1 LMPAT
6 MTFVTATP
14 PVGTTYN
21 AGTGIWNIG
30 ALASGQSRTLTIV
43 AYPNPGTSGMTIA
56 DTASYFSST
65 PPDNNAADNSL
76 SVSFTVNRPDLLIT
90 KTVND
95 NTPNVG
101 QTILYTIKAKNQGSQ
116 NAPATGLVV
125 TDVLPTGLTYV
136 PGSSTIPP
144 GTTYNPGTGAWTIGT
159 LNDNVELTLVL
170 AATVNAGQTGLTKT
184 NTASV
189 TAIDQPEEGNFAST
203 ASVNITVNFPDIQM
217 TKTVSNGPY
226 NENVN
231 LTYTVTV
238 KNNGPVTATNVV
250 VKDLLPGVLSYQSHS
265 TTLGAYV
272 PGTGLWTVG
281 TLNSGQDEV
290 LTIVAQPITGSSGTA
305 INNVALLYSMTE
317 NDPLIA
323 NNSAGVEIEV
333 ATVDLLVEKSVND
346 ASPSIGQLI
355 EYSVKLT
362 NLGLGTGTNIIVK
375 DILPPGL
382 TFSSFTQIPAGTTA
396 THSSGTITW
405 TDPTMAPSNQTLKFE
420 VTVDAGYAAKTI
432 VNTAYVEDL
441 QQVDPNPANS
451 TSSVSVIVNGADLA
465 LTKTVDN
472 PAPSTGATIV
482 YKIKLRNN
490 GPLAGNDVT
499 ISDLLPAGVTY
510 VSHTVSESAYNP
522 GTGVWGGTN
531 LDMAIGEEDSL
542 MITAT
547 VTAPNGSLVTNT
559 ATITS
564 QTQPDD
570 ITANNTASVF
580 FVVGNAD
587 VSLTK
592 SVNGA
597 VFFPGDPIVYT
608 LTITNN
614 GPFQAAGFSVADT
627 LPAGVT
633 FTSASATLG
642 SYSNATGLWT
652 FGTNTLAVG
661 ASATLTI
668 NATVNAGTAGFTI
681 TNTGKAISVQGG
693 NNTANDVATATF
705 KVHGADISVTKTA
718 SASTPNEGDPL
729 TYTISVTNNG
739 PDPTTSLIIKDLL
752 PINLDF
758 VSATGGTYNPVNG
771 EWNIGALAN
780 GATVVLTINTT
791 IESGG
796 GITNTAY
803 VLSSSEPDNVTANN
817 TASVF
822 VSALK
827 NFAAGACIIN
837 MGQVPQTYNNTL
849 KAYGLVYE
857 LVKENMIPVYW
868 AIRPNKTF
876 QDEVNKVDEIDFSV
890 NGVDYKTGAFI
901 IDADYVSIA
910 QPIINE
916 WTTLYPTLQVNCNQ
930 PAFSAPIFNV
940 ITSLPRA
947 VLDEQNGGLI
957 ESAFYDKTGLD
968 NTIIGYDGN
977 GDPIYSLYRPDG
989 LPSNLSFCDDIYA
1002 MPHADPHTW
1011 STLDKETFDA
1021 YIKNGGWLWSACHAP
1036 SSLETLV
1043 DVPSIPGGAP
1053 DMNYLT
1059 VDGLVLWGDH
1069 SDGTL
1074 PYSYSTDPGHYA
1086 SEAASDPFMQFIGNI
1101 DEALQSGSEQI
1112 YIPFAAG
1119 WRPTTTIAMWDP
1131 DHPERTGDGEYPLNA
1146 AALVAYGRAYG
1157 NPDYGMLVYEASHS
1171 VASGT
1176 EAENVGAARIYGN
1189 FWLAAG
1195 IEFQPM
1201 ITPVAVP
1208 DDILSPG
1215 ELANFALTVTGRTP
1229 TFTYQ
1234 WMSDCGGTFSNPT
1247 SATTTFTAPMVSVE
1261 TPCVIRCVVTDE
1273 CGRLNFFSQ
1282 VITIAPSADLKIT
1295 KTSTP
1300 DPVQIGQS
1308 ITYTITV
1315 TNLGPDNAQAVSVKD
1330 TLPASLDFVSATP
1343 SAGTWTAPTWSVG
1356 NLALNASAT
1365 LTIVATVNI
1374 NAVGSIINK
1383 AYASS
1388 NTYDPVT
1395 TNNVARDTT
1404 MLDLFPVA

>member
-1 LMPAT
+1 MKSQETLSNKTLLARSLRMGWSVLAFLWAKLTGHRFGAAASGPETPHSENTAVHPDAAGVADGQWAEAPRMVWPSAKLLFGSSKGRAGQKSLARGSLKPANTFTPLLLLFAFLLGTHFAFAQTNIQITEVSVDDNTPNELQNVTFTIKMKNDGPQATTALQIKDLLPAT
-6 MTFVTATP
+6 MTFVSATP

-43 AYPNPGTSGMTIA
+43 AYPNLGTSGMTIA

-76 SVSFTVNRPDLLIT
+76 SVSFTVNRPDILIT

-125 TDVLPTGLTYV
+125 TDVLPAGLTYV

-265 TTLGAYV
+265 ATLGAYV

-465 LTKTVDN
+465 LTKTVNN

-522 GTGVWGGTN
+522 GTGVWGGAN

-597 VFFPGDPIVYT
+597 VFFPGDPIVYK
-608 LTITNN
+608 I
-614 GPFQAAGFSVADT
+614 
-627 LPAGVT
+627 
-633 FTSASATLG
+633 
-642 SYSNATGLWT
+642 
-652 FGTNTLAVG
+652 
-661 ASATLTI
+661 
-668 NATVNAGTAGFTI
+668 
-681 TNTGKAISVQGG
+681 
-693 NNTANDVATATF
+693 
-705 KVHGADISVTKTA
+705 
-718 SASTPNEGDPL
+718 
-729 TYTISVTNNG
+729 
-739 PDPTTSLIIKDLL
+739 
-752 PINLDF
+752 
-758 VSATGGTYNPVNG
+758 
-771 EWNIGALAN
+771 
-780 GATVVLTINTT
+780 
-791 IESGG
+791 
-796 GITNTAY
+796 
-803 VLSSSEPDNVTANN
+803 
-817 TASVF
+817 
-822 VSALK
+822 
-827 NFAAGACIIN
+827 
-837 MGQVPQTYNNTL
+837 
-849 KAYGLVYE
+849 
-857 LVKENMIPVYW
+857 
-868 AIRPNKTF
+868 
-876 QDEVNKVDEIDFSV
+876 
-890 NGVDYKTGAFI
+890 
-901 IDADYVSIA
+901 
-910 QPIINE
+910 
-916 WTTLYPTLQVNCNQ
+916 
-930 PAFSAPIFNV
+930 
-940 ITSLPRA
+940 
-947 VLDEQNGGLI
+947 
-957 ESAFYDKTGLD
+957 
-968 NTIIGYDGN
+968 
-977 GDPIYSLYRPDG
+977 
-989 LPSNLSFCDDIYA
+989 
-1002 MPHADPHTW
+1002 
-1011 STLDKETFDA
+1011 
-1021 YIKNGGWLWSACHAP
+1021 
-1036 SSLETLV
+1036 
-1043 DVPSIPGGAP
+1043 
-1053 DMNYLT
+1053 
-1059 VDGLVLWGDH
+1059 
-1069 SDGTL
+1069 
-1074 PYSYSTDPGHYA
+1074 
-1086 SEAASDPFMQFIGNI
+1086 
-1101 DEALQSGSEQI
+1101 
-1112 YIPFAAG
+1112 
-1119 WRPTTTIAMWDP
+1119 
-1131 DHPERTGDGEYPLNA
+1131 
-1146 AALVAYGRAYG
+1146 GRAH
-1157 NPDYGMLVYEASHS
+1157 V
-1171 VASGT
+1171 
-1176 EAENVGAARIYGN
+1176 
-1189 FWLAAG
+1189 
-1195 IEFQPM
+1195 
-1201 ITPVAVP
+1201 
-1208 DDILSPG
+1208 
-1215 ELANFALTVTGRTP
+1215 
-1229 TFTYQ
+1229 
-1234 WMSDCGGTFSNPT
+1234 
-1247 SATTTFTAPMVSVE
+1247 
-1261 TPCVIRCVVTDE
+1261 
-1273 CGRLNFFSQ
+1273 
-1282 VITIAPSADLKIT
+1282 
-1295 KTSTP
+1295 
-1300 DPVQIGQS
+1300 
-1308 ITYTITV
+1308 
-1315 TNLGPDNAQAVSVKD
+1315 
-1330 TLPASLDFVSATP
+1330 
-1343 SAGTWTAPTWSVG
+1343 
-1356 NLALNASAT
+1356 
-1365 LTIVATVNI
+1365 
-1374 NAVGSIINK
+1374 
-1383 AYASS
+1383 
-1388 NTYDPVT
+1388 
-1395 TNNVARDTT
+1395 
-1404 MLDLFPVA
+1404 